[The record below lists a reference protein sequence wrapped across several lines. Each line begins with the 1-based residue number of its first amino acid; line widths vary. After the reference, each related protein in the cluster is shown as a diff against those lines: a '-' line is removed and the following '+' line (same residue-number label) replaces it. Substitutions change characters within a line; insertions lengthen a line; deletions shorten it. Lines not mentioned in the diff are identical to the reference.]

1 MTDNIANLG
10 RFTALSKLLKFAK
23 PERRRLIWG
32 TVCLAISSAL
42 TLIFPQAVREAL
54 DQALNHGDV
63 ASIDRIGLTM
73 MAILITT
80 AIASAGR
87 YYLFTYSGERTV
99 RSIKA
104 QLFRSLLRQEIG
116 FFDSQMTGDLL
127 SRLTTDASVLQNAL
141 SVNISMLL
149 RNVAATIG
157 GLVLMIITAPKLT
170 LVLLAALPPAAV
182 VVAKFGGQIRGTS
195 RQVQEALGIASAV
208 ADETLTN
215 IRTVRSFAAE
225 ETEDKRFGLALDHA
239 LDLARG
245 RLSKIGKFM
254 GLISLWGLTAIAAV
268 LWYGARQ
275 VVVGELTIGTM
286 SAYILYTLTVAV
298 SAGTLGS
305 LWTDFMSA
313 TGAAGRIFQILDRV
327 SSLPHDSG
335 QMLTKVDGDIQ
346 FRHVNFAY
354 PTRPDLPVLQDINLD
369 IRPGQIVAVV
379 GASGSGKSTI
389 AGLMQRFYDPSSG
402 EVTLDGQ
409 NLTTLSGSSLR
420 RSIGTVAQEPILM
433 STSIRDNIA
442 YGRPDAPFE
451 DIKSAAMSAH
461 AEEFIQ
467 RFPAGYDT
475 LVGERG
481 VQLSGGQR
489 QRIAIARAMLKD
501 PKILILDEATSAL
514 DAESESLVQEAL
526 QRLMRGRTV
535 LVIAHRLSTVRHAD
549 QVVVVAHGRIVQ
561 KGTHDELIQDRQG
574 VYYHL
579 VEKQMAH

>member
-1 MTDNIANLG
+1 MTDDTANLS

-32 TVCLAISSAL
+32 TVCLAISSSL

-63 ASIDRIGLTM
+63 AGIDRIGLAM

-80 AIASAGR
+80 AITSAAR

-99 RSIKA
+99 RAIKA
-104 QLFRSLLRQEIG
+104 QLFQSLLRQDVG
-116 FFDSQMTGDLL
+116 YFDSQMTGDLL

-149 RNVAATIG
+149 RNLASAIG

-182 VVAKFGGQIRGTS
+182 VVARFGGQIRGTS

-225 ETEDKRFGLALDHA
+225 QTENKRFSLALDHA
-239 LDLARG
+239 LELARG
-245 RLSKIGKFM
+245 RIRKIGKFM

-286 SAYILYTLTVAV
+286 SAYILYTVTVAV

-327 SSLPHDSG
+327 PSLP
-335 QMLTKVDGDIQ
+335 
-346 FRHVNFAY
+346 N
-354 PTRPDLPVLQDINLD
+354 
-369 IRPGQIVAVV
+369 
-379 GASGSGKSTI
+379 
-389 AGLMQRFYDPSSG
+389 
-402 EVTLDGQ
+402 EDGQ
-409 NLTTLSGSSLR
+409 TLTRVLALPTLP
-420 RSIGTVAQEPILM
+420 AQTCLCCKI
-433 STSIRDNIA
+433 ST
-442 YGRPDAPFE
+442 
-451 DIKSAAMSAH
+451 
-461 AEEFIQ
+461 
-467 RFPAGYDT
+467 
-475 LVGERG
+475 
-481 VQLSGGQR
+481 
-489 QRIAIARAMLKD
+489 
-501 PKILILDEATSAL
+501 
-514 DAESESLVQEAL
+514 
-526 QRLMRGRTV
+526 
-535 LVIAHRLSTVRHAD
+535 
-549 QVVVVAHGRIVQ
+549 
-561 KGTHDELIQDRQG
+561 
-574 VYYHL
+574 
-579 VEKQMAH
+579 

>member
-1 MTDNIANLG
+1 MTDDLANLG

-32 TVCLAISSAL
+32 TVCLAISSSL

-63 ASIDRIGLTM
+63 ASIDRIGLAM

-80 AIASAGR
+80 AITSAAR

-99 RSIKA
+99 RAIKA
-104 QLFRSLLRQEIG
+104 QLFQSLLRQEVG

-149 RNVAATIG
+149 RNLASTIG
-157 GLVLMIITAPKLT
+157 GLVLMVITAPKLT

-182 VVAKFGGQIRGTS
+182 VVARFGGQIRGTS
-195 RQVQEALGIASAV
+195 RQVQEALGVASAV

-225 ETEDKRFGLALDHA
+225 QTENQRFSLALDHA
-239 LDLARG
+239 LELARG
-245 RLSKIGKFM
+245 RIRKIGKFM

-286 SAYILYTLTVAV
+286 SAYILYTVTVAV

-313 TGAAGRIFQILDRV
+313 AGAAGRIFQILDRV
-327 SSLPHDSG
+327 PSLPNEDG
-335 QMLTKVDGDIQ
+335 QTLTQVDGDIQ
-346 FRHVNFAY
+346 FKHVSFAY
-354 PTRPDLPVLQDINLD
+354 PTRSDVPVLQDIDLD
-369 IRPGQIVAVV
+369 IRPGKVVALV

-389 AGLMQRFYDPSSG
+389 AGLLQRFYDPLSG
-402 EVTLDGQ
+402 TVTLDSQ

-442 YGRPDAPFE
+442 YGRPDASFE
-451 DIKSAAMSAH
+451 DIKSAALSAH

-467 RFPAGYDT
+467 RFPNGYDT

-535 LVIAHRLSTVRHAD
+535 LVIAHRLSTVRYAD
-549 QVVVVAHGRIVQ
+549 QVVVLAHGRIVQ
-561 KGTHDELIQDRQG
+561 KGTHDDLIQNKQG
-574 VYYHL
+574 VYFHL
-579 VEKQMAH
+579 VEKQMAR